1 MGQARKPFGIHLPER
16 RPFML
21 QSFLIAVT
29 AVLPFIV
36 YLGFGAICRRV
47 GWVSEEFLNKL
58 NGVVFKCFFPFLM
71 FWNIYH
77 VDPDTQ
83 IRGRFLAICVGSL
96 ALLIL
101 LLCLTVPRLVKAKDK
116 CSVIIQAAY
125 RSNFVLFGIPMAE
138 SVFGAEGAALAAMLV
153 AVVVPLY
160 NAFAVILFEYYR
172 GGEIK
177 ALTLLKNIVTNPLIL
192 GALVGIAFLLLGIK
206 LPVGLEKPIS
216 EFSGLTTPI
225 ALFCLGGTLHFSAM
239 KHNQKYLT
247 PVLVLKLLVL
257 PLLATLISSLVG
269 FSNVER
275 FVFLIMSGA
284 PVAVSSYTMAANM
297 GGDGELAGEY
307 VVLSTVLSIGTL
319 FAFIFVYNMVGF
331 IG

>member
-1 MGQARKPFGIHLPER
+1 
-16 RPFML
+16 ML
-21 QSFLIAVT
+21 QSFLIAVA

-101 LLCLTVPRLVKAKDK
+101 LLCLTV
-116 CSVIIQAAY
+116 
-125 RSNFVLFGIPMAE
+125 SNFVLFGIPMAE

-192 GALVGIAFLLLGIK
+192 GALVGIAFLLLGVK

>member
-1 MGQARKPFGIHLPER
+1 
-16 RPFML
+16 ML
-21 QSFLIAVT
+21 SSFLIAVT

-36 YLGFGAICRRV
+36 YLSFGAISRRV
-47 GWVSEEFLNKL
+47 GWVTEDFLDKL
-58 NGVVFKCFFPFLM
+58 NAVVFKCFFPFLM
-71 FWNIYH
+71 FWNLYH
-77 VDPDTQ
+77 VDTGTP
-83 IRGRFLAICVGSL
+83 IRGRFLAVCVGSL

-125 RSNFVLFGIPMAE
+125 RSNFVLFGIPMAQ
-138 SVFGAEGAALAAMLV
+138 SVFGDEGGAVAAMLV
-153 AVVVPLY
+153 AIVVPIY

-172 GGEIK
+172 GGEIRP
-177 ALTLLKNIVTNPLIL
+177 LTLLKNIVTNPLIL
-192 GALVGIAFLLLGIK
+192 GALVGLAFLLLGIK
-206 LPVGLEKPIS
+206 LPTGLEKPIS

-239 KHNQKYLT
+239 KHNQKYLY
-247 PVLVLKLLVL
+247 PVLGLKLLVL
-257 PLLATLISSLVG
+257 PLLATLISSLAG

-284 PVAVSSYTMAANM
+284 PMAVSSYTMAANM

-307 VVLSTVLSIGTL
+307 VVLSTVLSLATL
-319 FAFIFVYNMVGF
+319 FGFIFVYNMVGF

>member
-21 QSFLIAVT
+21 QSFLIAVA

-58 NGVVFKCFFPFLM
+58 NSVVFKCFFPFLM

-77 VDPDTQ
+77 VDADTQ

>member
-21 QSFLIAVT
+21 QSFLIAVA

-77 VDPDTQ
+77 VDADTQ

-192 GALVGIAFLLLGIK
+192 GALVGIAFLLLGVK